1 MGKGGGGTQ
10 TVVNTQDIPPF
21 LRDQITQT
29 FGEVERFRPDA
40 DIVPNIAGFTP
51 TQTQSMDAIRNI
63 ATNNP
68 LSNLASQSLS
78 DIIKGDFTISAPLQT
93 AIDTQTDRAIN
104 DISSLYARGG
114 RLGSDAFGTAIGEG
128 VTQASAPL
136 LANALQQDQ
145 NRQLR
150 AISSIPSVLQSD
162 LALASA
168 LGNVGAQER
177 ALDQAM
183 LDRPAMVTSAANT
196 AEQQRINNLLAAL
209 GARGQVGGTS
219 TSQQPGRS
227 PIAGGLG
234 GALTGATLGSA
245 FPASFASSLGGL
257 APLGLGGAG
266 ALIGGGLGLLGL
278 I

>member
-21 LRDQITQT
+21 LRDQLIQT
-29 FGEVERFRPDA
+29 FGEVERFRPNA
-40 DIVPNIAGFTP
+40 NIVPNIAGFTP
-51 TQTQSMDAIRNI
+51 TQTQSFDAIRNI
-63 ATNNP
+63 TNNNP
-68 LSNLASQSLS
+68 LANLASSTIS
-78 DIIKGDFTISAPLQT
+78 DVIKGDFTISDPLQT
-93 AIDTQTDRAIN
+93 AIDAQTDRAIN
-104 DISSLYARGG
+104 DISSLYSKGG

-136 LANALQQDQ
+136 LADAIEKDQ
-145 NRQLR
+145 ARKLT
-150 AISSIPSVLQSD
+150 AVSSIPSVLNND
-162 LALASA
+162 LALARA
-168 LGNVGAQER
+168 LGAVGAEER

-183 LDRPAMVTSAANT
+183 LDRPAMVTSAQNT
-196 AEQQRINNLLAAL
+196 ANQQRINNLLSAL
-209 GARGQVGGTS
+209 GSRGQVGGTS

-227 PIAGGLG
+227 PLAGGLG

-245 FPASFASSLGGL
+245 FPASLAPSLGAL

>member
-1 MGKGGGGTQ
+1 MSLGGGGGGTQ

-21 LRDQITQT
+21 LRDQIIQT
-29 FGEVERFRPDA
+29 FGEVERFRQNTN
-40 DIVPNIAGFTP
+40 IVPNIAGFTP
-51 TQTQSMDAIRNI
+51 TQTQSFDAIRNI
-63 ATNNP
+63 ANNNP

-78 DIIKGDFTISAPLQT
+78 DIIKGDFTISEPLQT

-183 LDRPAMVTSAANT
+183 LDRPAMVTSAQNT
-196 AEQQRINNLLAAL
+196 ANQQRINNLLSAL
-209 GARGQVGGTS
+209 GGTGQVGGT
-219 TSQQPGRS
+219 TTQTGPGRS
-227 PIAGGLG
+227 PLAGGAG
-234 GALTGATLGSA
+234 GALTGAALGSQIGA
-245 FPASFASSLGGL
+245 IGG
-257 APLGLGGAG
+257 PLG
-266 ALIGGGLGLLGL
+266 ALVGGGLGLLGL

>member
-21 LRDQITQT
+21 LRDQIIQT
-29 FGEVERFRPDA
+29 FGEVERFRPNA
-40 DIVPNIAGFTP
+40 NIVPNIAGFTP
-51 TQTQSMDAIRNI
+51 TQTQSMDAIRDI

-183 LDRPAMVTSAANT
+183 LDRPAMVTSAGNT

-219 TSQQPGRS
+219 TQTAPGRS
-227 PIAGGLG
+227 PLAGAAG
-234 GALTGATLGSA
+234 GALTGASLGS
-245 FPASFASSLGGL
+245 L
-257 APLGLGGAG
+257 AGAGFGPMG

>member
-1 MGKGGGGTQ
+1 MGKGGGTQ
-10 TVVNTQDIPPF
+10 TVVNTQDIPSF

-51 TQTQSMDAIRNI
+51 TQTQSMDAIRDI

>member
-21 LRDQITQT
+21 LRDQLIQT
-29 FGEVERFRPDA
+29 FGEVERFRPNA
-40 DIVPNIAGFTP
+40 NIVPNIAGFTP
-51 TQTQSMDAIRNI
+51 TQTQSFDAIRNI
-63 ATNNP
+63 ANNNP
-68 LSNLASQSLS
+68 LTNLASTTIS
-78 DIIKGDFTISAPLQT
+78 DMIKGDFTISEPLQT
-93 AIDTQTDRAIN
+93 AIDAQTDRAIN
-104 DISSLYARGG
+104 DISSLYSKGG

-136 LANALQQDQ
+136 LADAIEKDQ
-145 NRQLR
+145 ARKI
-150 AISSIPSVLQSD
+150 AAVSSIPSILQTD
-162 LALASA
+162 LGLANA
-168 LGNVGAQER
+168 LGAVGSQEQ
-177 ALDQAM
+177 ALDQAL
-183 LDRPAMVTSAANT
+183 LDRPAMVTSAQNT
-196 AEQQRINNLLAAL
+196 ANQQRINNLLSAL
-209 GARGQVGGTS
+209 GSRGQVGGTS

-227 PIAGGLG
+227 PLAGGLG

-245 FPASFASSLGGL
+245 FPASLAPSLGAL

>member
-51 TQTQSMDAIRNI
+51 TQTQSMDAIKNI

-68 LSNLASQSLS
+68 LANLASSTIS
-78 DIIKGDFTISAPLQT
+78 DIIKGDFTISDPLQT
-93 AIDTQTDRAIN
+93 AIDAQTDRAIN
-104 DISSLYARGG
+104 DISSLYSKGG

-136 LANALQQDQ
+136 LANALEKDQ
-145 NRQLR
+145 ARKL
-150 AISSIPSVLQSD
+150 AAVSSIPSVLSND

-168 LGNVGAQER
+168 LGRVGAEER

-183 LDRPAMVTSAANT
+183 LDRPAMVTSAGNT